1 VRCCYDGNP
10 AKTTTACAQTVG
22 RNREAVAMDLYPGGA
37 HRASQS
43 EPRDPRWFGETSA
56 PNQRDLWRLLRSLVG
71 EDRDEPDY
79 EGPPAGDQRRT
90 PHVTMWLTRWSH
102 QAARRRD

>member
-1 VRCCYDGNP
+1 VS
-10 AKTTTACAQTVG
+10 
-22 RNREAVAMDLYPGGA
+22 REIRGGLVKHPLA
-37 HRASQS
+37 N
-43 EPRDPRWFGETSA
+43 E
-56 PNQRDLWRLLRSLVG
+56 RDLWRLLRSLVR

-90 PHVTMWLTRWSH
+90 QHVTMWLTRGVH